1 MENPGGPAIPI
12 LSYGNIEG
20 QWPLL
25 CLDREE
31 GGRRELKANY
41 KRLCP
46 SSSSRGRLSLP
57 PTGNGANANWDKNDG
72 DCSFCVA
79 TRSFLAP
86 LSPLFTCGV
95 AVVDVRSRQVYK
107 PSVVFFWHFSV
118 ETDMEQL
125 HHVPCI
131 STLHHGPNI
140 STNQLH

>member
-1 MENPGGPAIPI
+1 MVDFMENPGGPAIPI

-46 SSSSRGRLSLP
+46 SSSSSSRGRLPTSLP

-86 LSPLFTCGV
+86 LSPLFTYVYVFLTAGQCGQ
-95 AVVDVRSRQVYK
+95 AAERDHLPPGRTE
-107 PSVVFFWHFSV
+107 V
-118 ETDMEQL
+118 EL
-125 HHVPCI
+125 I
-131 STLHHGPNI
+131 
-140 STNQLH
+140 